1 MSLAASPVPMLASHQ
16 LLVFLLQMALLLAA
30 ATVLGTLAARLGLPA
45 VVGELTGGVL
55 LGPSL
60 LGHLAPRLTTWLF
73 PPSAGQTHLLDA
85 VGQLGVILLVGVTGA
100 DLDMRMIRPI
110 MRTVGRISVLS
121 LAIPFGLGLAGGF
134 LTPAAVLP
142 YHIDRRIFALLL
154 AVSLSV
160 SAIPVI
166 AKTLN
171 DMRLMHRDLGQLIL
185 ATATV
190 DDAVAWF
197 GLSVV
202 SAMAVT
208 GAASAKFAVSALYL
222 GGFLMA
228 AIVIGRPLVRM
239 AAARTVRFSEP
250 AAALTAV
257 TFLVILLGGAVSDV
271 LGFEAVFGAFVAGTL
286 LTAADVS
293 RIVLTRL
300 KTFVMAV
307 LAPIFL
313 ASAGLRMDVTTLR
326 HPAAIVTALVLLVT
340 AIIGKFAG
348 AYAGGRLSRLGT
360 YESIALGAG
369 LNSRGVVQ
377 IVIAMAGLRLGLFSI
392 TVYTVLLVVSIGTS
406 IMTAP
411 MLRLSMRH
419 IAEQDHEQRRRI
431 EFSPEDQLQTAT
443 VTG

>member
-16 LLVFLLQMALLLAA
+16 LLVFLLQVALLLAA
-30 ATVLGTLAARLGLPA
+30 ATALGILAARLGLPA
-45 VVGELTGGVL
+45 VVGELIAGVL

-73 PPSAGQTHLLDA
+73 PPTAGQTHLLDA
-85 VGQLGVILLVGVTGA
+85 VGQLGAILLVGMTGA
-100 DLDMRMIRPI
+100 DLDTRMLRPI
-110 MRTVGRISVLS
+110 MGTVGRISALS
-121 LAIPFGLGLAGGF
+121 LVIPFGLGLVCGF
-134 LTPAAVLP
+134 LTPAALLP
-142 YHIDRRIFALLL
+142 HHTDRRIFALLL
-154 AVSLSV
+154 AVALSV

-166 AKTLN
+166 AKTLS

-208 GAASAKFAVSALYL
+208 GLTGAKFAVSALYL
-222 GGFLMA
+222 AGFLMA
-228 AIVIGRPLVRM
+228 AIAIGRPLMRV
-239 AAARTVRFSEP
+239 AATRTVRFKEP
-250 AAALTAV
+250 AAVLTVMA
-257 TFLVILLGGAVSDV
+257 FLVILLGGAVTDA
-271 LGFEAVFGAFVAGTL
+271 LGFEAVFGAFIAGTL

-293 RIVLTRL
+293 RIVLARL
-300 KTFVMAV
+300 KTVVMAV

-326 HPAAIVTALVLLVT
+326 HPAAIVTTVALLAMAV
-340 AIIGKFAG
+340 IGKFVG
-348 AYAGGRLSRLGT
+348 GYAGGRLSRMGV
-360 YESIALGAG
+360 YESMALGSG

-392 TVYTVLLVVSIGTS
+392 TVYTILLVVAVGTS

-411 MLRLSMRH
+411 MLRLSMKR

-431 EFSPEDQLQTAT
+431 EFSPEDQLEAAT
-443 VTG
+443 VAV